1 MPEVNAARPCRTDVP
16 TQSPARARQRC
27 RVAAPRGRA
36 QNLGGRARGP
46 RADIVALSM
55 SDPVASVRYTAFAT
69 GDAMGHD
76 QQGMSYEGIRG
87 TPGYASGMAAPD
99 DRSMDVSVRQ
109 FVADSGR

>member
-1 MPEVNAARPCRTDVP
+1 MPRSGAK
-16 TQSPARARQRC
+16 
-27 RVAAPRGRA
+27 RVGTESRRSST
-36 QNLGGRARGP
+36 RP